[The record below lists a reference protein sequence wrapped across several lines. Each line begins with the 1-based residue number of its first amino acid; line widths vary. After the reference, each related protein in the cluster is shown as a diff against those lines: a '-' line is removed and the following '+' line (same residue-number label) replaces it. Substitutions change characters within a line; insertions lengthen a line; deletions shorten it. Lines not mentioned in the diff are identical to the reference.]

1 MKLCTTTITR
11 VGNCSLSS
19 FTY

>member
-1 MKLCTTTITR
+1 MKLCTTAITR
-11 VGNCSLSS
+11 VGNWSLSS